1 MDIQN
6 LCPKCMREVKDPAVK
21 FCPNCGKNLTQKEKI
36 QHQLKPFSMLK
47 NKYLV
52 GEVLG
57 QGGFGIT
64 YIGFDTMLEVRVAIK
79 ELYPRDFCT
88 RESATTNMVTIYDH
102 ENRETVMK
110 WQERFLSEARRL
122 GRCSGLP
129 GVVDVRDFF
138 LENNTAYMVLEYL
151 EGMDL
156 GEYAKRQGG
165 KIPADILLSKI
176 EPVIVALGEVHKQ
189 GLIHRDISP
198 DNIRCLH
205 TGQMKLMDFGAARDY
220 ASNDEKSLSIML
232 KRGYAPEEQY
242 RSKGKQGPWTDVYAL
257 AATLYKCMTGVTPPE
272 AMDRTRDDELKR
284 PNDLG
289 VGIPVYAENAILK
302 AMAVYAE
309 DRFQSMEE
317 FHSALYGKT
326 NAGQAAER
334 VNTAFVPET
343 DRQVRPTPQYRESV
357 VTKSERKTQN
367 DDRKAPSK
375 KSSSTGKIILG
386 VLCFILC
393 ACVGAGGFVLL
404 KSNIKNRAEK
414 TLSDDESKK
423 APDEDGS
430 TESEETAADEST
442 ETEEAASDGN
452 IISGFEVQELDDGT
466 VAIIGYQESEKEL
479 VIPEK
484 LGDKMVTVL
493 KKLETDEV
501 KQLTISGSVVAI
513 GEDAVVSNSIKKII
527 LRDGIEKLN
536 DGAFAGCEKLE
547 EVNIPKTIDYIG
559 TSVFPK
565 EFIEKQSESRGIYYV
580 DGIALAIK
588 EDQTEFKWGNNTRGI
603 AGDFWKIFHGSQE
616 IEMDSL
622 QIPDDV
628 VFIGKGAFRCVHA
641 NEIHVPETVRKVGK
655 YALGCNAD
663 KEPYGDV
670 TIYGAA
676 GSAAEEYASECGIRY
691 ETE

>member
-6 LCPKCMREVKDPAVK
+6 LCPKCMREIKDSAVK

-176 EPVIVALGEVHKQ
+176 EPVIIALGEVHKQ

-220 ASNDEKSLSIML
+220 VSNDEKSLSIML
-232 KRGYAPEEQY
+232 KRGFAPEEQY
-242 RSKGKQGPWTDVYAL
+242 RSKGNQGPWTDVYAL
-257 AATLYKCMTGVTPPE
+257 AATMYKCMTGVTPPE
-272 AMDRTRDDELKR
+272 AMDRTRNDELKR

-289 VGIPVYAENAILK
+289 AGIPEYAENAILK

-326 NAGQAAER
+326 NVE
-334 VNTAFVPET
+334 PK
-343 DRQVRPTPQYRESV
+343 RPI
-357 VTKSERKTQN
+357 QN
-367 DDRKAPSK
+367 GGKKDSAK

-386 VLCFILC
+386 VVCFILC
-393 ACVGAGGFVLL
+393 ACVGAGGFLLL
-404 KSNIKNRAEK
+404 KSNIKSRTEK

-423 APDEDGS
+423 DPDEDGS

-513 GEDAVVSNSIKKII
+513 GEDAVISSSIKKII